1 MRALQDKVIIG
12 RSVTL
17 RTAKAKQWGRSP
29 SRVRVFFKLACLS
42 PGFHSLR
49 IFVYFSTGGK
59 LGDSEY

>member
-17 RTAKAKQWGRSP
+17 RTAKQLGRSP